1 MNKRHLFALLVA
13 CVFSVSALSQTTPKA
28 SSSKASSS
36 KASRPAKLVLQ
47 VSDAEPAK
55 WNLALNNARNV
66 QEELGA
72 KNVEIEIVAYGPG
85 LGMLKKDAV
94 TSERVDEAS
103 LAGIK
108 VVACENTMRNLK
120 LTRAD
125 IHAAA
130 SYAPSGVVQLMTRQ
144 SQGWSY
150 VRP

>member
-1 MNKRHLFALLVA
+1 MNKRLFFTGLAA
-13 CVFSVSALSQTTPKA
+13 CVFSTAALSQ
-28 SSSKASSS
+28 
-36 KASRPAKLVLQ
+36 AKLRKPSQLVKLVIQ

-72 KNVEIEIVAYGPG
+72 KNVKIEIVAYGPG

-108 VVACENTMRNLK
+108 FVACENTMRNLK

-130 SYAPSGVVQLMTRQ
+130 SYVPSGVVQLMLRQ

-150 VRP
+150 IRP

>member
-1 MNKRHLFALLVA
+1 MNQRIFLSTLTGLF
-13 CVFSVSALSQTTPKA
+13 FSALATASIAQSAPVAAPK
-28 SSSKASSS
+28 
-36 KASRPAKLVLQ
+36 PARLVIQ

-85 LGMLKKDAV
+85 IGMLKLDAV
-94 TSERVDEAS
+94 TNSRVSD
-103 LAGIK
+103 LAKSGIR
-108 VVACENTMRNLK
+108 VVACENTMRNQK
-120 LTRAD
+120 LSASD
-125 IHAAA
+125 MHPAS

-144 SQGWSY
+144 SQGWAY